1 MTIHVSENT
10 KAILLL
16 TAPLLVGPGAASAQ
30 LLSAGEYKCLALH
43 LMQVQSEPAQLLGPD
58 AGELVRSCAAI
69 IDEFRLKRLLERGFQ
84 LSQALERWQTRS
96 IWVCSRADDA
106 YPKRLKARLREDAPA
121 VLYGCG
127 DRSWLDSGG
136 LAVVGSRHVD
146 AHLAERTMGIG
157 RLAAMAGRTIISGGA
172 RGIDQAAMHGA
183 LEAGGKVVGV
193 LADSLEKAALRRD
206 QRNELLDGRLVLVTP
221 YDPNAGFNVGNAMQR
236 NKLIYAF
243 SDAALVVSSDLNKG
257 GTWAGATEQLDKLRF
272 VPVYVR
278 MAAEQSPG
286 LDALR
291 DKGALPWTDPRNP
304 EELEALLTTPPQS
317 SPAAKTAPGSLF
329 SIAGPA
335 HAPAREPVAPDSTA
349 ELQAADES
357 SPLDDLSSE
366 QDAANVDSVAGA
378 QEHQNAPQPES
389 SMKPVTGAPANELF
403 AAVRG
408 IIQPLLD
415 TPKGEAEIAKALD
428 VSRSQAR
435 SWLER
440 LVQEDVLV
448 KYKKPVGYVR
458 KSPDFPRAA
467 QHDRE

>member
-1 MTIHVSENT
+1 MTISVSENT

-16 TAPLLVGPGAASAQ
+16 TAPLLVGPGAASSEI
-30 LLSAGEYKCLALH
+30 LSAGEYKRLALH
-43 LMQVQSEPAQLLGPD
+43 LMHVQSEPARLLGSD

-69 IDEFRLKRLLERGFQ
+69 IDELRLKRLLERGFQ
-84 LSQALERWQTRS
+84 LSQALERWQARS

-106 YPKRLKARLREDAPA
+106 YPKRLKARVRENAPA

-146 AHLAERTMGIG
+146 AHLAEQTMGIG

-172 RGIDQAAMHGA
+172 RGIDQAAMRGA

-193 LADSLEKAALRRD
+193 LADSLEKAVLRRD

-278 MAAEQSPG
+278 VAAEQSAG

-304 EELEALLTTPPQS
+304 EELEALLTTPPQA
-317 SPAAKTAPGSLF
+317 SPASKNALGPLIP
-329 SIAGPA
+329 IARPA
-335 HAPAREPVAPDSTA
+335 NTPARGPVAPDSRA
-349 ELQAADES
+349 EPQAADES
-357 SPLDDLSSE
+357 SPLDDIPPE
-366 QDAANVDSVAGA
+366 HDAASMDAVAGA
-378 QEHQNAPQPES
+378 QDHQNAPRPQS
-389 SMKPVTGAPANELF
+389 SMKPETGTPANELF

-428 VSRSQAR
+428 VSKSQAR
-435 SWLER
+435 SWLDR